1 MTSPVHE
8 MAPELTTDVQSLAIE
23 AGQRIAPTW
32 PLDQFIA
39 VNPWWEMRGQ
49 SYAEVAAKISLLGHA
64 QGHMPRDWFKA
75 QFENTIQPQHLAAA
89 AAEAESITEQ
99 ALIDWLDE
107 KDRLP
112 HWRNFSD
119 QIDSTR
125 NLERHVSWHD
135 EIVQQ
140 ISQFCASY
148 YSSGTPLPSDPNQCL
163 YEAWLDNVR
172 HDRGIEILMGERG
185 LHRCF
190 EALPATADALIDEAA
205 SELSIEQS
213 LLSDYFHALLLDIN
227 GWASWVSYQR
237 WQSALV
243 GGSDDAMPQI
253 LAVRL
258 AWELVLWRHFNNRD
272 PEGMKLQVQSWHQQ
286 LSRLPEMLRQFKT
299 LQRPA
304 MVWQR
309 AAEIAF
315 QSRLHEELRNM
326 PETAQNAATRPELQ
340 AVFCIDVR
348 SEVYRRALEAQDDNI
363 QTLGFAGFFG
373 LPIDYQQSGT
383 AYKRPQMPGLLNPV
397 LTVHEAIA
405 DGAARAARNNRRAR
419 WSALSK
425 KAPASFG
432 YVESVGIGYAIT
444 LLRESVLGGAPK
456 HPVNSCCNTSDKL
469 VVESSDG
476 ALDIAAQAELVAG
489 VLGAM
494 TLTSNFA
501 SVVMIV
507 GHGSSTRNNP
517 HAAGLDCGAC
527 CGQTGEINVR
537 VLAQILNDA
546 AIRQALAQSHDIDIP
561 NDTLFVAGLHDTT
574 TDEMRCLNVLP
585 ENASHVQAWLD
596 GAGASSRRER
606 ARRLG
611 LDTADCDS
619 AIRARSR
626 DWSQTRP
633 EWGLA
638 NNACFIVAP
647 RSRCKHIDLG
657 GRSFLHDYKWQE
669 DEKAGYPVLELI
681 MTAPMVVTNWINT
694 QYNLSVIDNETY
706 GCGNKVLHNVVGGNI
721 GVFEGNGGDLRI
733 GLSMQSLSNGEQW
746 MHDPLRL
753 SVYIAAPREPIADIA
768 RRHELVQQL
777 IDNDWLYLF
786 RLDDDPSVIER
797 YYRGE
802 WIPADASLAS
812 AA

>member
-1 MTSPVHE
+1 MTSPVE
-8 MAPELTTDVQSLAIE
+8 EFVPEPGSEVHTLALA

-49 SYAEVAAKISLLGHA
+49 SYADVAAQIALLGHA
-64 QGHMPRDWFKA
+64 QGHMPRSWFKE
-75 QFENTIQPQHLAAA
+75 QLDKSIQQPHLAAA
-89 AAEAESITEQ
+89 VAEFDGVTTE
-99 ALIDWLDE
+99 AMMAWLEGEDH
-107 KDRLP
+107 LP

-148 YSSGTPLPSDPNQCL
+148 YSSGTPLPADPDQCL

-190 EALPATADALIDEAA
+190 EELPATAEALLETAVAELGIDQA
-205 SELSIEQS
+205 
-213 LLSDYFHALLLDIN
+213 LLGDYFHALLLDIN

-253 LAVRL
+253 LAIRL
-258 AWELVLWRHFNNRD
+258 AWEWVLWRHFHNSD

-286 LSRLPEMLRQFKT
+286 VSRLTEMVEQYRS

-315 QSRLHEELRNM
+315 QTGLHEELRNL
-326 PETAQNAATRPELQ
+326 PAAALEPAPRPELQ

-348 SEVYRRALEAQDDNI
+348 SEVYRRSLEAQDDRI
-363 QTLGFAGFFG
+363 QTVGFAGFFG

-383 AYKRPQMPGLLNPV
+383 CYKRPQMPGLLNPV

-444 LLRESVLGGAPK
+444 LLRESVLGGAPQ
-456 HPVNSCCNTSDKL
+456 HPVNSCCNSKDTL
-469 VVESSDG
+469 VVESADG
-476 ALDIAAQAELVAG
+476 ALDTAAQAELVAG
-489 VLGAM
+489 VLAAM

-501 SVVMIV
+501 PVVMIV
-507 GHGSSTRNNP
+507 GHGASTRNNP
-517 HAAGLDCGAC
+517 HAAGFDCGAC
-527 CGQTGEINVR
+527 CGQTGEINAR

-546 AIRQALAQSHDIDIP
+546 AIREALAQSHDITIP
-561 NDTLFVAGLHDTT
+561 DDTHFVAGLHDTT
-574 TDEMRCLNVLP
+574 TDEMRCLNALP
-585 ENASHVQAWLD
+585 EGATQIQTWLQ
-596 GAGASSRRER
+596 GAGATARRER

-611 LDTADCDS
+611 LDAADCDS

-657 GRSFLHDYKWQE
+657 GRSFLHDFQWRE

-694 QYNLSVIDNETY
+694 QYNLSTIDNETY

-733 GLSMQSLSNGEQW
+733 GLSMQSLSNGERW

-753 SVYIAAPREPIADIA
+753 SVYIAAPREPIADISA
-768 RRHELVQQL
+768 RHELVQQL
-777 IDNDWLYLF
+777 IDNDWLYVF

-797 YYRGE
+797 FYRGE
-802 WIPADASLAS
+802 WIPADAPQAS
-812 AA
+812 VA